1 MKPARTVLSFAP
13 FSLLCLPKLPR
24 CFVKPQL
31 LTRTSPLPVG
41 RDIPLVH
48 TARDTVVSRGRWV
61 RLDDTSPHRPTRR
74 RPYHAC
80 APTLPLPNGPRD
92 VRGHD

>member
-1 MKPARTVLSFAP
+1 MKAARTVLSFAP
-13 FSLLCLPKLPR
+13 FSSLCLPKLPR

-48 TARDTVVSRGRWV
+48 TARDTVVSR
-61 RLDDTSPHRPTRR
+61 
-74 RPYHAC
+74 
-80 APTLPLPNGPRD
+80 
-92 VRGHD
+92 